1 MKPLVLIVED
11 ESAIVTLI
19 RYNLESEGYEV
30 IEAING
36 DEALILID
44 ERIPD
49 IIILDWMLPTL
60 SGLEVCRR
68 IRLNDAARNV
78 PIIMLTARAE
88 ESDRVRGLDYGADD
102 YLVKPFSTKELLAR
116 IRAIIRR
123 IRPALSENSLE
134 YADIFMDLTSY
145 RVTRNGINIH
155 LGPTEYKLLRNF
167 LEHPSRVFTR
177 EQLLNAVWGHGIFVE
192 HRTVDVHIRRLRKAL
207 TSNGG
212 NDLIR
217 TVRSAGYSLEE
228 IKK

>member
-1 MKPLVLIVED
+1 MKPLVLVVED

-44 ERIPD
+44 ERTPD

-88 ESDRVRGLDYGADD
+88 ESDRVRG
-102 YLVKPFSTKELLAR
+102 
-116 IRAIIRR
+116 
-123 IRPALSENSLE
+123 
-134 YADIFMDLTSY
+134 
-145 RVTRNGINIH
+145 
-155 LGPTEYKLLRNF
+155 
-167 LEHPSRVFTR
+167 
-177 EQLLNAVWGHGIFVE
+177 
-192 HRTVDVHIRRLRKAL
+192 
-207 TSNGG
+207 
-212 NDLIR
+212 
-217 TVRSAGYSLEE
+217 
-228 IKK
+228 

>member
-1 MKPLVLIVED
+1 MKPLVLVVED

-44 ERIPD
+44 ERTPD

-116 IRAIIRR
+116 VRAILRR

-155 LGPTEYKLLRNF
+155 LGPTEYKLLRHF
-167 LEHPSRVFTR
+167 LEHPSRVC
-177 EQLLNAVWGHGIFVE
+177 LLY
-192 HRTVDVHIRRLRKAL
+192 
-207 TSNGG
+207 TSPSPRDRG
-212 NDLIR
+212 
-217 TVRSAGYSLEE
+217 
-228 IKK
+228 

>member
-1 MKPLVLIVED
+1 MKPLVLVVED

-44 ERIPD
+44 ERTPD

-88 ESDRVRGLDYGADD
+88 ESDRVRGLDSGADD
-102 YLVKPFSTKELLAR
+102 Y
-116 IRAIIRR
+116 
-123 IRPALSENSLE
+123 
-134 YADIFMDLTSY
+134 
-145 RVTRNGINIH
+145 
-155 LGPTEYKLLRNF
+155 
-167 LEHPSRVFTR
+167 
-177 EQLLNAVWGHGIFVE
+177 
-192 HRTVDVHIRRLRKAL
+192 
-207 TSNGG
+207 
-212 NDLIR
+212 
-217 TVRSAGYSLEE
+217 
-228 IKK
+228 